1 MTASG
6 ARSGGA
12 AGTPAIRAVGLVQRY
27 GTRRALGPLDL
38 EVGAEEHLAVLGD
51 NGAGKSTLLRILATL
66 SRPAEGTL
74 ELWGR
79 EAFRHREVVRP
90 RLGYLAH
97 QAGLTPILTARENL
111 TFFCRLQAVPLERVD
126 RVLEEVGL
134 GQDSARTPAQELSRG
149 MQQRLALARVL
160 VGDPEL
166 LLLDEPDASLDAG
179 GRQLLERL
187 LEGRAVVLATH
198 DRPLARRLCGRALL
212 LAGGRPLGDPW
223 SLQVLDRAEAEENA

>member
-1 MTASG
+1 MAV
-6 ARSGGA
+6 
-12 AGTPAIRAVGLVQRY
+12 GTHVIRARGLVQRY

-38 EVGAEEHLAVLGD
+38 DVGTGDRLALLGD

-66 SRPAEGTL
+66 ARPVQGTL

-79 EAFRHREVVRP
+79 DAFRDRDVLRP

-97 QAGLTPILTARENL
+97 QPGLTPMLTARENL
-111 TFFCRLQAVPLERVD
+111 VFFCRLQGLPLERAD
-126 RVLEEVGL
+126 EVLEEVGL
-134 GQDSARTPAQELSRG
+134 GREVAQTRAQELSRG
-149 MQQRLALARVL
+149 RQQRLALGRAL

-179 GRQLLERL
+179 GRRL
-187 LEGRAVVLATH
+187 LDRLVEARTVVLATH
-198 DRPLARRLCGRALL
+198 DRPLARRVCGSALL

-223 SLQVLDRAEAEENA
+223 ALQVLDRAEDDA

>member
-1 MTASG
+1 MPTG
-6 ARSGGA
+6 ARV
-12 AGTPAIRAVGLVQRY
+12 IRARSLVQRY

-38 EVGAEEHLAVLGD
+38 DVEAGERLALLGD

-66 SRPAEGTL
+66 ARPVQGTL

-79 EAFRHREVVRP
+79 EALRNRDALRP

-97 QAGLTPILTARENL
+97 QPGLTPMLTARENL
-111 TFFCRLQAVPLERVD
+111 VFFCRLQALPLERAD
-126 RVLEEVGL
+126 EVLEEVGL
-134 GQDSARTPAQELSRG
+134 GRDAASARAQELSRG
-149 MQQRLALARVL
+149 MQQRLALARAL
-160 VGDPEL
+160 IADPEL

-179 GRQLLERL
+179 GRRL
-187 LEGRAVVLATH
+187 LDRVVEGRTVVLATH

-223 SLQVLDRAEAEENA
+223 ALQVLDRAEDDA